1 MRISIR
7 EQLGLLVLFCSLS
20 SLMVL
25 ALAVWFQ
32 NYNFIKSIRLSGLS
46 LTASLKAAQ
55 VSSALLLYESQVT
68 SVSTRVLIQS
78 ALGRYYAGN
87 DSAENWG
94 RSQTDLQGALGDGS
108 LLVQAVIFPNA
119 YDGNQT
125 AVNGLVNVTAGDLPP
140 VKLPNT
146 YPNGTDIY
154 LGDPD
159 QGYPAMLY
167 PNLTYGDTIPGTNY
181 SNVSYE
187 GQSIEPGNPLFI
199 GPMAINGSYSLL
211 SVTVAM
217 INNTSRSDVLGWLTV
232 LVNCDL
238 LYNVRDSPEG
248 LGSTGETLL
257 VGPATN
263 TNHFKP
269 EIRGSD
275 SGQDED
281 QSVRFVFPPQSNSTL
296 GNRHQARASLANA
309 TLSFPMSSYPAVLA
323 AWTKRSTA
331 INNAGAFI
339 STNNEEGAGI
349 SAGYATISNSL
360 VDWVL
365 IVEQSHEEVIAPI
378 NHLRNVVLICVFSVT
393 GLLLLVMFPLAHYS
407 ITPIRQ
413 LYIAT
418 AKAVEPYQPDDN
430 SSEYSSSV
438 GAQPATEV
446 EEGDGAGDDTLA
458 RKEGF
463 FGALTKITKPMQ
475 ASRSSTPRTRRRTF
489 RIPRKVPERRHC
501 VTDELTE
508 LTRTFNEMSDEL
520 AMQYER
526 LEERVKQR
534 TAELE
539 KSKKAAEA
547 ANESKTLFI
556 ANISHELKTP
566 LNGILGLTTVCMNED
581 DVGRIRSTLNT
592 IYKSGDL
599 LLHLLTD
606 LLTFSKN
613 EVGQQLSIDE
623 TEFRLSDLST
633 QLLPT
638 FEKQAREAQVDLKVL
653 FLGTSDAFGDSSDFA
668 GNKLYGPGG
677 TGRVRDMCLWGDKNR
692 ILQVLM
698 NFVSNSLKFTPPH
711 GSVTVSVRCTG
722 ILDNDLSRAG
732 SARKSSLASRK
743 SKSST
748 TKRVRMS
755 DSSLAPGDTEDQER
769 NRHHNSGSNEDSKL
783 SINVAGGTTQIHKVV
798 ERQRSMSPPPINT
811 KDLAFEFEVE
821 DTGPGIPP
829 DQQKKIFEPFV
840 QGDLG
845 LSKKY
850 GGTGLGLSI
859 CAQLAALMGGDISLD
874 STVGVGSKFTMRIP
888 LRYVSERT
896 PSLSSTHRSHS
907 KASSL
912 VGQTL
917 HAGGTTQIH
926 KVVERQ
932 RSMSPPPI
940 NTKDLAFEFEVE
952 DTGPGIPPDQQKKIF
967 EPFVQG
973 DLGLSKKYGGTGLG
987 LSICAQ
993 LAALMGG
1000 DISLDSTVGV
1010 GSKFTMRI
1018 PLRYVSERTPSLSS
1032 THRSHSKASSLVGQT
1047 LHDTGDAPLHHN
1059 GSTTSL
1065 GSTRENSLADV
1076 PRIVGFTQPYV
1087 AKENKKKESQE
1098 AKLHEMKKAENEA
1111 VQKGRKVRVLVAE
1124 DNKVNQEV
1132 VLRMLR
1138 LEDVY
1143 DVTIAKDGQE
1153 AFDKVRES
1161 MHGGARFDLVF
1172 MDVQMPNLDG
1182 IQSTKLIR
1190 EMGFSAPIVA
1200 LTAFAEKSNEDECM
1214 ASGMDYFLAKPIRR
1228 PALKQVLKKYCATIP
1243 EEENEGSTTAV
1254 PRSHTS
1260 GGVNGHLA
1268 ESPKARPSNVQLIDP
1283 DGVSPLS

>member
-55 VSSALLLYESQVT
+55 VSSALLLYESQVA

-140 VKLPNT
+140 VKLPST
-146 YPNGTDIY
+146 YPNGSDIY

-167 PNLTYGDTIPGTNY
+167 PNLTYGETIPGTNY

-187 GQSIEPGNPLFI
+187 GRSIEPGNPLFI

-238 LYNVRDSPEG
+238 LYNVRDSLEG

-263 TNHFKP
+263 TNHFDP
-269 EIRGSD
+269 EIRTSD

-309 TLSFPMSSYPAVLA
+309 TLSFPISSYPAVLA
-323 AWTKRSTA
+323 AWTKKTNA
-331 INNAGAFI
+331 VNKAGAFI
-339 STNNEEGAGI
+339 STHNEEGTRV

-365 IVEQSHEEVIAPI
+365 IVEQSHGEVIAPI

-393 GLLLLVMFPLAHYS
+393 GLLLLVLFPLAHYS

-446 EEGDGAGDDTLA
+446 EEGDGTGDDTLA

-463 FGALTKITKPMQ
+463 FGALTKITKPKLS
-475 ASRSSTPRTRRRTF
+475 SRSSTPRARRRTF

-722 ILDNDLSRAG
+722 ILDNDISRAG

-743 SKSST
+743 SKSSS

-755 DSSLAPGDTEDQER
+755 DSSLAPGDTEDHER
-769 NRHHNSGSNEDSKL
+769 PRHHNSGSNEDSKL

-907 KASSL
+907 KASS
-912 VGQTL
+912 
-917 HAGGTTQIH
+917 I
-926 KVVERQ
+926 
-932 RSMSPPPI
+932 
-940 NTKDLAFEFEVE
+940 
-952 DTGPGIPPDQQKKIF
+952 
-967 EPFVQG
+967 
-973 DLGLSKKYGGTGLG
+973 
-987 LSICAQ
+987 
-993 LAALMGG
+993 
-1000 DISLDSTVGV
+1000 
-1010 GSKFTMRI
+1010 
-1018 PLRYVSERTPSLSS
+1018 
-1032 THRSHSKASSLVGQT
+1032 VGQT

-1087 AKENKKKESQE
+1087 AKESKKKESQE
-1098 AKLHEMKKAENEA
+1098 AKLNEMKKAENEA
-1111 VQKGRKVRVLVAE
+1111 VQKGRRVRVLVAE

-1254 PRSHTS
+1254 PRSRTS
-1260 GGVNGHLA
+1260 EGVNGHLA
-1268 ESPKARPSNVQLIDP
+1268 ASPKARLPNVQLIDP
-1283 DGVSPLS
+1283 DDVSPLS

>member
-7 EQLGLLVLFCSLS
+7 EQLGLLVLFCCLS

-32 NYNFIKSIRLSGLS
+32 NYNFITEIRLSALS

-55 VSSALLLYESQVT
+55 ISSALVLYQSQV
-68 SVSTRVLIQS
+68 SAVSTRVLIQS
-78 ALGRYYAGN
+78 ALKRYNAGN
-87 DSAENWG
+87 NSAENW
-94 RSQTDLQGALGDGS
+94 SSSVTDLQGALADGS
-108 LLVQAVIFPNA
+108 LMVQAVVYPNA
-119 YDGNQT
+119 YDGNET
-125 AVNGLVNVTAGDLPP
+125 AVNGLVNVTAEGLAP
-140 VKLPNT
+140 VKLPYAN
-146 YPNGTDIY
+146 PDGSAVY
-154 LGDPD
+154 LGDTGW
-159 QGYPAMLY
+159 GYPPMLY
-167 PNLTYGDTIPGTNY
+167 PNLTYSAPSAGTNV
-181 SNVSYE
+181 STVSYM
-187 GQSIEPGNPLFI
+187 GRDIDPDKPLYI
-199 GPMAINGSYSLL
+199 GPLAINESYSLL

-232 LVNCDL
+232 LVSGSM
-238 LYNVRDSPEG
+238 LYNVQNSPEG
-248 LGSTGETLL
+248 MGNTGETLL
-257 VGPATN
+257 IGPDTTSN
-263 TNHFKP
+263 QFDS
-269 EIRGSD
+269 EIRGSTPTEAK
-275 SGQDED
+275 SQE
-281 QSVRFVFPPQSNSTL
+281 VKFILPPSSNSTL
-296 GNRHQARASLANA
+296 QNRHASRASIANY
-309 TLSFPMSSYPAVLA
+309 TIPFLMSSYPAVVA
-323 AWTKRSTA
+323 AWTKTNKDV
-331 INNAGAFI
+331 NNAGAFI
-339 STNNEEGAGI
+339 STNNEDGTRV
-349 SAGYATISNSL
+349 SAGYATISDAL

-365 IVEQSHEEVIAPI
+365 VFEQGYGEVISPI
-378 NHLRNVVLICVFSVT
+378 DHLRNVVLICVFTVT
-393 GLLLLVMFPLAHYS
+393 GLLLVVMFPLAHYS

-413 LYIAT
+413 LSAAT
-418 AKAVEPYQPDDN
+418 ARTVEPYQPDD
-430 SSEYSSSV
+430 SSEYSSSFGGHGV
-438 GAQPATEV
+438 AEA
-446 EEGDGAGDDTLA
+446 EGSQQTTPDETLA

-463 FGALTKITKPMQ
+463 FGALAKITKTRQ
-475 ASRSSTPRTRRRTF
+475 LSRSSTPRNMRRRTF
-489 RIPRKVPERRHC
+489 RIPRKVPERPHL

-581 DVGRIRSTLNT
+581 DLGRIRSTLNT

-623 TEFRLSDLST
+623 AEFRLNDLSS

-653 FLGTSDAFGDSSDFA
+653 FLGTSDAFGDSSDFS
-668 GNKLYGPGG
+668 GEKLYGPGG

-698 NFVSNSLKFTPPH
+698 NFVSNSLKFTPAH
-711 GSVTVSVRCTG
+711 GSVTVRVRCIG
-722 ILDNDLSRAG
+722 LVENVPSRAG
-732 SARKSSLASRK
+732 SARKSSFNSRK
-743 SKSST
+743 SKASST
-748 TKRVRMS
+748 RRVRMS
-755 DSSLAPGDTEDQER
+755 DTSIAPGDAPDYEKTQDKM
-769 NRHHNSGSNEDSKL
+769 HSNSNSNSNEDAKL
-783 SINVAGGTTQIHKVV
+783 SINVAGGTTHIHKVV
-798 ERQRSMSPPPINT
+798 ERRRSMSPAPINT
-811 KDLAFEFEVE
+811 KDLRFEFEVE

-829 DQQKKIFEPFV
+829 DQQQKIFEPFV

-859 CAQLAALMGGDISLD
+859 CAQLAGLMGGDISLD

-888 LRYVSERT
+888 LRYVTERS
-896 PSLSSTHRSHS
+896 PSMASSTHRSNS
-907 KASSL
+907 
-912 VGQTL
+912 
-917 HAGGTTQIH
+917 
-926 KVVERQ
+926 R
-932 RSMSPPPI
+932 
-940 NTKDLAFEFEVE
+940 
-952 DTGPGIPPDQQKKIF
+952 
-967 EPFVQG
+967 
-973 DLGLSKKYGGTGLG
+973 
-987 LSICAQ
+987 
-993 LAALMGG
+993 
-1000 DISLDSTVGV
+1000 
-1010 GSKFTMRI
+1010 
-1018 PLRYVSERTPSLSS
+1018 
-1032 THRSHSKASSLVGQT
+1032 ASSLVGQT
-1047 LHDTGDAPLHHN
+1047 LHDSQDPTPQHHAGSSTSVNSNTG
-1059 GSTTSL
+1059 
-1065 GSTRENSLADV
+1065 LADV

-1087 AKENKKKESQE
+1087 AKETKTSEASE
-1098 AKLHEMKKAENEA
+1098 AKLKEMKKVESEA
-1111 VQKGRKVRVLVAE
+1111 ARKGRKVRVLVAE

-1161 MHGGARFDLVF
+1161 MLSGDRFDLVF

-1243 EEENEGSTTAV
+1243 EEEGEASTNAV
-1254 PRSHTS
+1254 PRVNQTPSIAQQL
-1260 GGVNGHLA
+1260 NGHPVA
-1268 ESPKARPSNVQLIDP
+1268 STAKNTNTAIIDP
-1283 DGVSPLS
+1283 DDVSPLS

>member
-1 MRISIR
+1 
-7 EQLGLLVLFCSLS
+7 
-20 SLMVL
+20 MVL

-87 DSAENWG
+87 DSADNWG

-140 VKLPNT
+140 VKLPYT
-146 YPNGTDIY
+146 YPNGSDIY

-167 PNLTYGDTIPGTNY
+167 PNLTYGETIPGTNY

-263 TNHFKP
+263 TNHFGP

-323 AWTKRSTA
+323 AWTKKSNA
-331 INNAGAFI
+331 VNNAGAFI
-339 STNNEEGAGI
+339 STDNEEGTRV

-393 GLLLLVMFPLAHYS
+393 GLLLLVLFPLAHYS

-438 GAQPATEV
+438 GARPATDV
-446 EEGDGAGDDTLA
+446 EEVDGTGDETLA

-463 FGALTKITKPMQ
+463 FGALTKITRSKQ
-475 ASRSSTPRTRRRTF
+475 SSRSSTPRARRRTF

-668 GNKLYGPGG
+668 GDKLYGPGG

-743 SKSST
+743 SKSSS

-755 DSSLAPGDTEDQER
+755 DSSLAPADTEDHER

-783 SINVAGGTTQIHKVV
+783 SINVAGGTTHIHKVV

-896 PSLSSTHRSHS
+896 PS
-907 KASSL
+907 
-912 VGQTL
+912 Q
-917 HAGGTTQIH
+917 
-926 KVVERQ
+926 
-932 RSMSPPPI
+932 
-940 NTKDLAFEFEVE
+940 
-952 DTGPGIPPDQQKKIF
+952 
-967 EPFVQG
+967 
-973 DLGLSKKYGGTGLG
+973 
-987 LSICAQ
+987 
-993 LAALMGG
+993 
-1000 DISLDSTVGV
+1000 
-1010 GSKFTMRI
+1010 
-1018 PLRYVSERTPSLSS
+1018 SS

-1047 LHDTGDAPLHHN
+1047 LHDTGDAPLHHD

-1087 AKENKKKESQE
+1087 AKESKKKESQE
-1098 AKLHEMKKAENEA
+1098 AKLNEMKKAENEA
-1111 VQKGRKVRVLVAE
+1111 VQKGRKIRVLVAE

-1143 DVTIAKDGQE
+1143 GESLFCGTE
-1153 AFDKVRES
+1153 ARSNRSRRYYCQGWARSVR
-1161 MHGGARFDLVF
+1161 
-1172 MDVQMPNLDG
+1172 
-1182 IQSTKLIR
+1182 
-1190 EMGFSAPIVA
+1190 
-1200 LTAFAEKSNEDECM
+1200 
-1214 ASGMDYFLAKPIRR
+1214 
-1228 PALKQVLKKYCATIP
+1228 
-1243 EEENEGSTTAV
+1243 
-1254 PRSHTS
+1254 
-1260 GGVNGHLA
+1260 
-1268 ESPKARPSNVQLIDP
+1268 
-1283 DGVSPLS
+1283 